1 MHLEHGFPSHWEEE
15 RKLFKVFL
23 FPAIC
28 PIALPPKSRVQS
40 KKLAGVSFLNSGA
53 FPHSWL
59 WIIFMKRVCK
69 DDLERKWVTF
79 WTLQLFCSIT
89 SSRWLYKVCELDEA
103 NLIVALQYFNF
114 LCTIWMLQHSKTS
127 SIRVFKK
134 KKKAVIL
141 NMLIHP
147 WIILMQGCIPIKIW
161 EYSTLLYQR

>member
-28 PIALPPKSRVQS
+28 PIALAPKSRVQS
-40 KKLAGVSFLNSGA
+40 QKLAGVSFLNSGA

-59 WIIFMKRVCK
+59 WIIFMKRVSK

-79 WTLQLFCSIT
+79 WTLQLFCSVT

-103 NLIVALQYFNF
+103 NLFVALQYFNF
-114 LCTIWMLQHSKTS
+114 LCTIWMLQHSKMN
-127 SIRVFKK
+127 SIRVLK
-134 KKKAVIL
+134 KKKAIIVNL
-141 NMLIHP
+141 LVHP
-147 WIILMQGCIPIKIW
+147 WIILMQECIPMKIC
-161 EYSTLLYQR
+161 EY